1 MVIKVNIDNNLNIE
15 ENQAGNNTIVDKN
28 KNKLIIDENSS
39 KDENII
45 GVKKK
50 QTTEIIKKSVGQ
62 ENVYEISE
70 ISNKKK
76 YRNKSQGKYVINK
89 KILPNVN
96 NKKYYFC
103 YAIINKNYYN
113 KIEFNIKEDKNNHI
127 NNQLTKF
134 DSYKF
139 NEEIGKKFFFFKDK
153 IERVI
158 IFLNIELPSYI
169 NKANLEIKCE
179 KNIASFPLNLSNKS
193 NLIFINLKPINLLLK
208 EKIFFD
214 MKIEERQILFDILI
228 DFFKKLEKDWKIKFI
243 ESMLKEKIF
252 QPFKFGDVFS
262 LIDIFEGNFLDEN
275 FNIILKNISKFG
287 INFNDEETLKLV
299 KPKVLSF
306 YNYIIRIKSL
316 DEINIDVFPFIIL
329 LLVKY
334 NEKDK
339 VLSIF
344 SLIEKSGKKQIF
356 DILYKKIKSL
366 LISKQPFIEIKDYFI
381 YLLKYINDLDFFIK
395 YIDNYEIYINI
406 FEKNKNYLLNNT
418 INIFQNNELNET
430 IIKNSKNILS
440 SIIRLMKNFKGNI
453 LFNSVNFKKYFNNTF

>member
-127 NNQLTKF
+127 NNQLTKL

-179 KNIASFPLNLSNKS
+179 KNIASFQLNLSNKS